1 MSTSGET
8 SMQQWKMA
16 LKEAGRVFLL
26 SRLLLLVVSAIT
38 MFSLR
43 ELLPFIKSQSAA
55 LHTPYQNIPYSDD
68 PSSLN
73 AFFFSWYRWDVA
85 HFVAISAQGYADKL
99 NTAFFPL
106 WPMLQ
111 RPVGLLFGGI
121 FPGSYYIGGLLLANL
136 CFYCALVLL
145 YKLLIAHF
153 DVAIARRTLFYMAF
167 APYALFFF
175 AGYTES
181 LFVLLCIAS
190 FLVLQGGQARNW
202 WFAGL
207 LGFLAALTRSSGV
220 FLAVP
225 YLVLYVQ
232 RFWIPSER
240 AKYSWRAKL
249 NALIPIVL
257 IPMGVLAYLLYLYFT
272 KGDAF
277 IFSLAEKNYWNRHFS
292 FPWTTSYLVIKAF
305 FVAPSW
311 IYLLEHL
318 ASFVFTLLPLLV
330 LGFGWKRIPLH
341 YRLFAATLATF
352 SLSFPLEGISPLLSQ
367 PRYLLILFP
376 IFVILG
382 IWGKRR
388 RFHQW
393 YFAFS
398 LTCFIGFTVSF
409 ICNLWVA

>member
-1 MSTSGET
+1 MVAAP
-8 SMQQWKMA
+8 QVLA
-16 LKEAGRVFLL
+16 LVDFVHSAGPAFRGGIGLRQFALSELPGYFFDKITLFGARLPASPGIHTFNLIPLFFFGLGIASAPARRDRRVWQFG
-26 SRLLLLVVSAIT
+26 
-38 MFSLR
+38 
-43 ELLPFIKSQSAA
+43 A
-55 LHTPYQNIPYSDD
+55 LACG
-68 PSSLN
+68 
-73 AFFFSWYRWDVA
+73 AFFVCK
-85 HFVAISAQGYADKL
+85 V
-99 NTAFFPL
+99 FPL
-106 WPMLQ
+106 WPLLQ
-111 RPVGLLFGGI
+111 RPVGLLFGGT

-136 CFYCALVLL
+136 CFYCALVVL

-153 DVAIARRTLFYMAF
+153 DAAIARRALFYMAF

-175 AGYTES
+175 AGYSES

-220 FLAVP
+220 FLVVP

-240 AKYSWRAKL
+240 AKSTWRAKL

-257 IPMGVLAYLLYLYFT
+257 IPMGVIAYLLYLYFT

-292 FPWTTSYLVIKAF
+292 FPWTTGYLVIKAF

-311 IYLLEHL
+311 IYLFEHL
-318 ASFVFTLLPLLV
+318 VSFVFTLLPLLV

-341 YRLFAATLATF
+341 YRLFATTLATF

-393 YFAFS
+393 YFALS
-398 LTCFIGFTVSF
+398 LTCFICFTASF

>member
-1 MSTSGET
+1 MSSSGET
-8 SMQQWKMA
+8 TIQQWKMA
-16 LKEAGRVFLL
+16 CKEAARVFLL
-26 SRLLLLVVSAIT
+26 SRLLLLIVSAIT

-43 ELLPFIKSQSAA
+43 ALLPFIKSQSAA

-73 AFFFSWYRWDVA
+73 AFFFSWYRWDVP

-136 CFYCALVLL
+136 CFYCALVLF
-145 YKLLIAHF
+145 YKLLLEHF
-153 DVAIARRTLFYMAF
+153 DAAIALRALYYMAF

-190 FLVLQGGQARNW
+190 FIVLQRGQPRDW
-202 WFAGL
+202 WFAGV
-207 LGFLAALTRSSGV
+207 LGFLTALTRSSGV
-220 FLAVP
+220 FVAVP
-225 YLVLYVQ
+225 YLELYVQ
-232 RFWIPSER
+232 RFWISSER
-240 AKYSWRAKL
+240 AKHSWRAKL

-257 IPMGVLAYLLYLYFT
+257 IPLGVIAYLLYLYFT
-272 KGDAF
+272 KGNAF

-292 FPWTTSYLVIKAF
+292 FPWTTGYLVIKGF

-318 ASFVFTLLPLLV
+318 VSFVFTLIPLLV

-341 YRLFAATLATF
+341 YRLFAATLAIF
-352 SLSFPLEGISPLLSQ
+352 SLSFPLEGPSPLLSQ

-376 IFVILG
+376 IFVILA

-398 LTCFIGFTVSF
+398 LAFFILFTISF